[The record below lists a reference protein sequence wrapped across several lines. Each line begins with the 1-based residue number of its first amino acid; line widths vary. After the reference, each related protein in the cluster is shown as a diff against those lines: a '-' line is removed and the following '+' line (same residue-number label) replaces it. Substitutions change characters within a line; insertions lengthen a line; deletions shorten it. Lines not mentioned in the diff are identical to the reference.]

1 MAVSDGD
8 GPSVTQ
14 TYTINLTGADD
25 APTLAAVTA
34 GAIAEVD
41 QSSATTSSG
50 LTGTLV
56 GADVDVETL
65 TYGVVGGTVA
75 TGVSR
80 LSTPYST
87 LTVDTATGA
96 YNFVPNTAIEGLDA
110 GATATLNFTM
120 AVSDGEGP

>member
-25 APTLAAVTA
+25 APTLAAFTA

-65 TYGVVGGTVA
+65 TYWVVGGTVA
-75 TGVSR
+75 AWVSSLATAYCT
-80 LSTPYST
+80 LS
-87 LTVDTATGA
+87 VDTASRA
-96 YNFVPNTAIEGLDA
+96 SNFVSNT
-110 GATATLNFTM
+110 
-120 AVSDGEGP
+120 